1 MFYSSEGVK
10 LVFHQQL
17 SMEIISCQ
25 VVLLMQKHELVRKIC
40 VFFFG
45 FFLMIIGSANV
56 WKKNKKKNV

>member
-1 MFYSSEGVK
+1 
-10 LVFHQQL
+10 
-17 SMEIISCQ
+17 MEIISCQ